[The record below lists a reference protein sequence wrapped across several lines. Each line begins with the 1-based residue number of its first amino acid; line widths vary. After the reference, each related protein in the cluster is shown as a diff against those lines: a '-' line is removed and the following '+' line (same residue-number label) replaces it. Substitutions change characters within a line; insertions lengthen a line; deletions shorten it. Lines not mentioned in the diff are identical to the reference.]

1 MAGHGGK
8 RPGAGRKQGSKN
20 RATLEQQAVVEAFNQ
35 RVMHKA
41 DELFNA
47 QFRLA
52 IGSAKVFRINEEED
66 EKGKIKRVHVHVTDP
81 GEITALLDEHDGE
94 AGEVDGTYYY
104 FVDVLPDNRALDS
117 LLNRGL
123 GKPAET
129 VKLNVGD
136 IDAEIERRLA
146 QLAAGSEGTF
156 TSPAESET
164 VN

>member
-1 MAGHGGK
+1 MPHGGK
-8 RPGAGRKQGSKN
+8 REGAGRKQGSKN

-52 IGSAKVFRINEEED
+52 IGSAKVFRIDEEED
-66 EKGKIKRVHVHVTDP
+66 EKGKTKRIHVHVTDP
-81 GEITALLDEHDGE
+81 YEITALLDEHEGE
-94 AGEVDGTYYY
+94 PGEVDGTYYY

-129 VKLNVGD
+129 VKFNVAD

-146 QLAAGSEGTF
+146 QLAAGSQGALTGE
-156 TSPAESET
+156 AESEA

>member
-8 RPGAGRKQGSKN
+8 RKGAGRKQGSKN

-52 IGSAKVFRINEEED
+52 IGSAKVFRIDEEEV
-66 EKGKIKRVHVHVTDP
+66 EKGKTKRVHVHVTDAD
-81 GEITALLDEHDGE
+81 EITKLLDEHEGE

-129 VKLNVGD
+129 VKFNVAD
-136 IDAEIERRLA
+136 LDAEIERRLA
-146 QLAAGSEGTF
+146 KLAAGSQASITGE
-156 TSPAESET
+156 AESEAI
-164 VN
+164 N